1 MTEYKGPFNEP
12 IEEVMPMSSKVKELI
27 EEGKVEEA
35 AKFTAAYSKAWLQK
49 ANEGKLLN
57 LSDFIGMN
65 EIAIA
70 ASMTEKPKDG
80 KQ

>member
-35 AKFTAAYSKAWLQK
+35 KKFAYYHSKAWLQK
-49 ANEGKLLN
+49 ANEGHQLN